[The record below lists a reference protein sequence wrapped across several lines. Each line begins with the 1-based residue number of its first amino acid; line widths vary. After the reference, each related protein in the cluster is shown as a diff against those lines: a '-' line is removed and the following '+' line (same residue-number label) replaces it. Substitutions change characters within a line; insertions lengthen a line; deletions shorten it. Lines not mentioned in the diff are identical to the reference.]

1 MKKNN
6 EKKDKK
12 DKKKAEKD
20 DSDLISSEDD
30 ETTITDESSYNDKKQ
45 PDLHIENP
53 NTFFNQK
60 ELCHYKNI
68 DKFFKEQYEK
78 NSENILKMIDIIEG
92 KSDISLR
99 ILDWFVTKYSK
110 KKIVCN
116 GSTKNI
122 EAFDVKI
129 SHKAQLKAYKKRYF
143 DPFRRRKKFYY
154 PCEKD
159 GFINYENEDKH
170 IYTTLGQLNFFK
182 WAFANNVVSYV
193 EDNLN
198 FIIGEMNLFNKDE
211 KKKKLQ
217 MQKDDEVVKK
227 NQKKNPNNAK
237 DDKIKINVVKT
248 TENDKIQFVLT
259 FD

>member
-1 MKKNN
+1 L
-6 EKKDKK
+6 
-12 DKKKAEKD
+12 ATS
-20 DSDLISSEDD
+20 DSTDSTVSE
-30 ETTITDESSYNDKKQ
+30 ESSVENKKQ
-45 PDLHIENP
+45 PDLKIENP
-53 NTFFNQK
+53 NSFFNQK
-60 ELCHYKNI
+60 ELCHYKKI
-68 DKFFKEQYEK
+68 DNYFKDCCESSPEYI
-78 NSENILKMIDIIEG
+78 SKMIDIIEG

-110 KKIVCN
+110 KKITCN
-116 GSTKNI
+116 GGTKNI

-129 SHKAQLKAYKKRYF
+129 SYKAQLKAYKKRYF
-143 DPFRRRKKFYY
+143 DPFRRRRKFYY

-159 GFINYENEDKH
+159 GFIVYENEDKH

-182 WAFANNVVSYV
+182 WAFTNNIVSYV

-217 MQKDDEVVKK
+217 KEEDVVKK
-227 NQKKNPNNAK
+227 PLKKTIANSK
-237 DDKIKINVVKT
+237 DDKLKINAVKT
-248 TENDKIQFVLT
+248 KENDEIKFILT

>member
-6 EKKDKK
+6 EKN
-12 DKKKAEKD
+12 
-20 DSDLISSEDD
+20 DSDLISSEDTD
-30 ETTITDESSYNDKKQ
+30 SSLSDESSYNDKKQ
-45 PDLHIENP
+45 PDLRIENP
-53 NTFFNQK
+53 NIFFNQK

-78 NSENILKMIDIIEG
+78 NPENIIKMIDVIEG

-110 KKIVCN
+110 KKISCN
-116 GSTKNI
+116 GGTKNV

-129 SHKAQLKAYKKRYF
+129 SYKAQLKAYKKRYF

-182 WAFANNVVSYV
+182 WAFSNNIVSYV

-217 MQKDDEVVKK
+217 IQKDDEVVKK
-227 NQKKNPNNAK
+227 VQKKTQNSIK
-237 DDKIKINVVKT
+237 DEKLKINAVKSK
-248 TENDKIQFVLT
+248 ENDEIKFVLT

>member
-6 EKKDKK
+6 KKNDS
-12 DKKKAEKD
+12 DSISSD
-20 DSDLISSEDD
+20 DS
-30 ETTITDESSYNDKKQ
+30 ETSLSDESSLNDKKQ
-45 PDLHIENP
+45 PELHIENP
-53 NTFFNQK
+53 NIFFNQK

-78 NSENILKMIDIIEG
+78 NSENIIKMIDIIEG

-110 KKIVCN
+110 KKINCN
-116 GSTKNI
+116 GGTKNV

-129 SHKAQLKAYKKRYF
+129 SYKAQLKAYKKRYF
-143 DPFRRRKKFYY
+143 DPFRRKKKFYY

-182 WAFANNVVSYV
+182 WAFTNNIVSYV

-217 MQKDDEVVKK
+217 IQKDDEIVKKVQKK
-227 NQKKNPNNAK
+227 NQNTIK
-237 DDKIKINVVKT
+237 DDKLKINAVKT
-248 TENDKIQFVLT
+248 KENDEIKFILT

>member
-6 EKKDKK
+6 SKN
-12 DKKKAEKD
+12 
-20 DSDLISSEDD
+20 DSDLISSEEEDS
-30 ETTITDESSYNDKKQ
+30 TITDESSYNDKKQ

-53 NTFFNQK
+53 NSFFNQK
-60 ELCHYKNI
+60 ELCLYKKI
-68 DKFFKEQYEK
+68 DKYFKEQYEK
-78 NSENILKMIDIIEG
+78 NPENISKMVDIIEG

-110 KKIVCN
+110 KKISCN
-116 GSTKNI
+116 GGVKNV

-129 SHKAQLKAYKKRYF
+129 SYKAQLKGYKKRYF

-154 PCEKD
+154 PCEKE
-159 GFINYENEDKH
+159 GFINYDNEDKH
-170 IYTTLGQLNFFK
+170 MYTTLGQLNFFK
-182 WAFANNVVSYV
+182 WAFTNNVVSYV

-217 MQKDDEVVKK
+217 LQKDEEVIKK
-227 NQKKNPNNAK
+227 SHKKSQNSIK
-237 DDKIKINVVKT
+237 DDKIKINAVKT
-248 TENDKIQFVLT
+248 KENDEIKFVLT

>member
-1 MKKNN
+1 MKKSN
-6 EKKDKK
+6 ESNDSDNMISSNDSDSSESEISSCDDKK
-12 DKKKAEKD
+12 
-20 DSDLISSEDD
+20 I
-30 ETTITDESSYNDKKQ
+30 
-45 PDLHIENP
+45 PDLRIENP

-60 ELCHYKNI
+60 EICHYRSINKY
-68 DKFFKEQYEK
+68 FKECYEK
-78 NSENILKMIDIIEG
+78 NPEYITKMINIIEG

-110 KKIVCN
+110 KKISCN
-116 GSTKNI
+116 GKEKNV

-129 SHKAQLKAYKKRYF
+129 SYKAQLKAYKKRYF

-159 GFINYENEDKH
+159 GFIVIENEHKH

-182 WAFANNVVSYV
+182 WAFANGIVSYV

-198 FIIGEMNLFNKDE
+198 FIVGEMNTFNKDE
-211 KKKKLQ
+211 KKKK
-217 MQKDDEVVKK
+217 MQGQNPEVNIIKK
-227 NQKKNPNNAK
+227 PTKLTIKEK
-237 DDKIKINVVKT
+237 EDKLKINAVKT
-248 TENDKIQFVLT
+248 KENDEIKFVLT